1 MALALIGGAFAI
13 AGTRLTQPAS
23 EVHVVTGPPL
33 RSETT
38 DRQEAQR
45 PTTEGTPT
53 SAPSPETEPSPTV
66 TASGR
71 IPAASPPSPT
81 EDGGSERGDD

>member
-1 MALALIGGAFAI
+1 VALALIGGAFAI

-38 DRQEAQR
+38 DRQEAER
-45 PTTEGTPT
+45 PTAEGTPT
-53 SAPSPETEPSPTV
+53 SAPSPGTEPSSTV
-66 TASGR
+66 TATGR
-71 IPAASPPSPT
+71 IPTAPPPTST